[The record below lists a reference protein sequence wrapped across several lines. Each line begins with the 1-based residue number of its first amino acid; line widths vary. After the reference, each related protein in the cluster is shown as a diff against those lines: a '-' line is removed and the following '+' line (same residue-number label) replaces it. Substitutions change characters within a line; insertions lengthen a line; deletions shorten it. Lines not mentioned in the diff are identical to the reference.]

1 MKLVIVSVI
10 PFAQTQL
17 RVARPKRASPDG
29 SILSGCLAWYPCVK
43 STEGNETITKPKLA
57 YTWDRYLAILQV
69 SEIKPDKEDAKE
81 GPPRLQFSLTNEWI
95 GEETIVAMQWL
106 LQQVL
111 VLLTVSQRLLIL
123 DTSTMQ
129 VTASCD
135 LLMKQVL
142 HFDRFSN
149 HMSNFPAVADAYYHS
164 FKTYKHKIFLLV
176 LWSLENVLIKVLGRY
191 TSRVVVNMGRSC
203 LSSR

>member
-10 PFAQTQL
+10 PFAQTQI
-17 RVARPKRASPDG
+17 RVARPKRASPEG
-29 SILSGCLAWYPCVK
+29 SILSGSIAWYPCVK
-43 STEGNETITKPKLA
+43 SNDPREILTKPKLA
-57 YTWDRYLAILQV
+57 YSWDRYLAIRQV
-69 SEIKPDKEDAKE
+69 SELKPDKDEGKE
-81 GPPRLQFSLTNEWI
+81 GPPRLQFQLVNEWA

-106 LQQVL
+106 LHQVI

-123 DTSTMQ
+123 DTSTMH

-176 LWSLENVLIKVLGRY
+176 TTK
-191 TSRVVVNMGRSC
+191 
-203 LSSR
+203 